1 MGKFQGASE
10 SSSCFK
16 TRLLSSIQRK
26 TTSDPVSDYQKQLFS
41 SSKAKS
47 LAGSG
52 STNGSKK
59 GSGSGSKQ
67 ELSRILQSFVSGS
80 KTRKQMA
87 TSNRSQCGKY
97 FLACSHF
104 QNGNCRSHSGFSSSR
119 RVGGFHRSHRRL
131 FSCTHTPKVSK
142 VSALSCTGSGISVQ
156 SPTLRDCD
164 CSIGVH
170 SSSEGGQV
178 HSTLTRGS
186 NPSVFGRLA
195 GEGQRSGFLCSGCSK
210 IDQFGRKVGLDYQFE
225 EIRTQSNSG
234 SRVSGLSVQS
244 SGRFDLPKSK

>member
-1 MGKFQGASE
+1 MGKLQSSSE

-16 TRLLSSIQRK
+16 ARVLSSIQTK
-26 TTSDPVSDYQKQLFS
+26 SSFGPVSDNQKLLCN

-47 LAGSG
+47 FAGSG

-97 FLACSHF
+97 ILTCSHI

-142 VSALSCTGSGISVQ
+142 ISALSCTGSGLSVQ

-170 SSSEGGQV
+170 SSSERGKV
-178 HSTLTRGS
+178 HSSFTRGS
-186 NPSVFGRLA
+186 NPSVFG
-195 GEGQRSGFLCSGCSK
+195 
-210 IDQFGRKVGLDYQFE
+210 
-225 EIRTQSNSG
+225 
-234 SRVSGLSVQS
+234 
-244 SGRFDLPKSK
+244 

>member
-59 GSGSGSKQ
+59 GSGSSSKQ

-97 FLACSHF
+97 ILTCSHF

-142 VSALSCTGSGISVQ
+142 VSALSCTGSGVSVQ

-170 SSSEGGQV
+170 SSGEGGQV
-178 HSTLTRGS
+178 HSSFTRGS

-210 IDQFGRKVGLDYQFE
+210 IDQ
-225 EIRTQSNSG
+225 
-234 SRVSGLSVQS
+234 S
-244 SGRFDLPKSK
+244 S